1 MPKRVI
7 IKKHSGEKEAF
18 APAKLRQSLEK
29 AGAKAKLIA
38 RVEKEMQPFIVDGV
52 STGEIYRRAFRLLR
66 KHQRAAAGRY
76 SLKNAIMDLG
86 PSGYPFEHF
95 VGAVL
100 QALGYEVSVGQN
112 VQGHCISHEVDVV
125 AKNDRELFMVECKFY
140 NSQGKYCNVR
150 VPLYIRSRFKDIEF
164 VWKTKE
170 EYRGM
175 AFRGWVVT
183 NTRFTSDAMDYGRCA
198 GLHLV
203 SWDYPRDH
211 SLKAMI
217 EQAGLFPLTVLT
229 LLSRK
234 HKEKLLGEDV
244 VLVRQLL
251 QKPGLLEELGL
262 TRQRI
267 VRILEEAAELV
278 GEDVA

>member
-7 IKKHSGEKEAF
+7 IEKHSGEKEAF
-18 APAKLRQSLEK
+18 VPAKLRQSLEK
-29 AGAKAKLIA
+29 AGAAARLIA
-38 RVEKEMQPFIVDGV
+38 RVEEEMKPFIVDGV
-52 STGEIYRRAFRLLR
+52 TTGEIYRRAFRLLR

-95 VGAVL
+95 VAAL
-100 QALGYEVSVGQN
+100 LRALGYGVSVGQN
-112 VQGHCISHEVDVV
+112 VQGHCITHEVDVV
-125 AKNDRELFMVECKFY
+125 AENDGELSMVECKFY

-150 VPLYIRSRFKDIEF
+150 VPLYIHSRFRDIES
-164 VWKTKE
+164 VWSKQE
-170 EYRGM
+170 EYREKTL
-175 AFRGWVVT
+175 RGWVVT

-229 LLSRK
+229 LLSKK
-234 HKEKLLGEDV
+234 HKEKLLGKDI

-267 VRILEEAAELV
+267 IRILEEAADLL
-278 GEDVA
+278 GEDRE